1 MGILMIRCS
10 KTGRAIS
17 TGTYVESAAF
27 RSSPVFFGQTYC
39 PHCDATHEWLREM
52 HGSAI
57 LHLSTALSTSD
68 KLCRE
73 HGKLGNEPPMSEKV
87 ISKHQAVEM
96 RCPLLPRLCCKTLIE
111 TIDEHQE
118 RSPLD
123 RATSLNSQIERYRRA
138 RATRAPAIRKQDK
151 DSHRPQIVRLPRCE
165 LSDRSRQIR
174 CRESR

>member
-10 KTGRAIS
+10 KPGGQFPPAHTLNPQLSAPAPYFSGRP
-17 TGTYVESAAF
+17 TVHT
-27 RSSPVFFGQTYC
+27 
-39 PHCDATHEWLREM
+39 ATRRMNGLREM

-73 HGKLGNEPPMSEKV
+73 HGKLGNEPPMAEKV

-151 DSHRPQIVRLPRCE
+151 DSHRPEIVRLPRCE